1 MSNQLLPD
9 WARQFDSLP
18 TSIGILKTD
27 KNNSD
32 KSVSDTV
39 AMMAKHS
46 NSACNSPQVN
56 QAVNDSGARG
66 LEFDRE
72 KLASVFAYIKMRI
85 KFVEDDSQLANLF
98 QVPSSKELLI
108 TPPVLLSMISP
119 KGDCDDFSML
129 CCSMLMNL
137 GIQCNFV
144 TIAAD
149 RTCPEQYTH
158 VYCMAVT
165 GEGLNVPMDCS
176 HGKYIGWE
184 ASPVFRKQIWPVF
197 NTSVMKGSNDMR
209 KAIGWL
215 GDDSIDPYSNIAAD
229 TTGTY
234 TMPLDIYGPGSG
246 LPPSSITLPGVSSG
260 VNWNALLPN
269 LFGSVEKIALQTTQQ
284 PGIQTT
290 GPNGQTMS
298 QVLAPGQTQ
307 SILSTP
313 NLFGSTT
320 GSSTTLMLV
329 AAVAFGLFLF
339 SRK

>member
-1 MSNQLLPD
+1 MSNALLPD

-39 AMMAKHS
+39 AMMARHA

-56 QAVNDSGARG
+56 QAVKDSGARG

-72 KLASVFAYIKMRI
+72 KLASVFAYIKMRVR
-85 KFVEDDSQLANLF
+85 FVEDDSQLANLF

-149 RTCPEQYTH
+149 RTCPDQYTH

-176 HGKYIGWE
+176 HGKYAGWE
-184 ASPVFRKQIWPVF
+184 ASPVFRKQIWPVI
-197 NTSVMKGSNDMR
+197 NTSGLKGSDMR
-209 KAIGWL
+209 KAIGRL
-215 GDDSIDPYSNIAAD
+215 GDDSDPYNNYAQDS
-229 TTGTY
+229 TGSY
-234 TMPLDIYGPGSG
+234 TIPLDLG
-246 LPPSSITLPGVSSG
+246 LPTVAPSTITIPGVSSG
-260 VNWNALLPN
+260 VNWNALLPG

-298 QVLAPGQTQ
+298 QVLAPGQSQ
-307 SILSTP
+307 SVISTS

-320 GSSTTLMLV
+320 GSSTTIMLI
-329 AAVAFGLFLF
+329 AAIGFGLFLF

>member
-39 AMMAKHS
+39 AMMARHA
-46 NSACNSPQVN
+46 NAACNSPQVN
-56 QAVNDSGARG
+56 QAVKDSGARG

-72 KLASVFAYIKMRI
+72 KLASVFAYIKMRVR
-85 KFVEDDSQLANLF
+85 FVEDDSQLAALF

-137 GIQCNFV
+137 GVQCNFV
-144 TIAAD
+144 TVAAD

-176 HGKYIGWE
+176 HGKYAGWE
-184 ASPVFRKQIWPVF
+184 ASPVFRKQIWPVL
-197 NTSVMKGSNDMR
+197 NTSRMKGSDDMQNTI
-209 KAIGWL
+209 AGL
-215 GDDSIDPYSNIAAD
+215 GDDPYSNYAQD
-229 TTGTY
+229 STGTY
-234 TMPLDIYGPGSG
+234 TMPLDPYSVG
-246 LPPSSITLPGVSSG
+246 LPSSVTLPGVSNG
-260 VNWNALLPN
+260 INWNALLPG
-269 LFGSVEKIALQTTQQ
+269 LFGSVEKIAIQTTQQ
-284 PGIQTT
+284 PGVQTT
-290 GPNGQTMS
+290 GPNGQSMS

-307 SILSTP
+307 NILSTP
-313 NLFGSTT
+313 NIF
-320 GSSTTLMLV
+320 GSSTGNSTTIVLV